1 MKQIAEWFQS
11 VAPLLT
17 ASITIVTG
25 LTLFSVRQIENRI
38 DRFEKK
44 LDIMSDQ
51 NSRDHQ
57 SFEGRISTLE
67 EFKRN
72 TQRWKNE

>member
-1 MKQIAEWFQS
+1 MKQISEWFKS
-11 VAPLLT
+11 VSPLLT
-17 ASITIVTG
+17 ASITITSG
-25 LTLFSVRQIENRI
+25 LILFSVRQIESRI

-44 LDIMSDQ
+44 LEFMSDQ